1 MSICRDPTCLLSPWQ
16 WAKPLPWKV
25 QGKASNSSNLLS
37 YSGEEALATHPPPFM
52 VIQKRHSPSHPQ
64 ITVSASAFVKTVYK
78 ALTWPTKEIQGL
90 GEPPPW
96 HCKGKPAAQAG
107 VRKELWMVTVAF
119 FLDLLVPNI
128 PSECWQHPHPTA
140 THSHFSKLE
149 SLESSLK
156 DSGCGRG
163 HRALVVGKQVA
174 GSPLGGWGGKR
185 NRSTKTS

>member
-1 MSICRDPTCLLSPWQ
+1 
-16 WAKPLPWKV
+16 
-25 QGKASNSSNLLS
+25 
-37 YSGEEALATHPPPFM
+37 
-52 VIQKRHSPSHPQ
+52 
-64 ITVSASAFVKTVYK
+64 
-78 ALTWPTKEIQGL
+78 
-90 GEPPPW
+90 
-96 HCKGKPAAQAG
+96 
-107 VRKELWMVTVAF
+107 MVTVAF

-128 PSECWQHPHPTA
+128 PSECWQHPHPTP

-185 NRSTKTS
+185 NRSTKTSYGGKGQRLFLWTFGNTDLRKSHIHSWCPLGLWPTDTLCLVNQVTFWASRERTGPPSMFSGTL